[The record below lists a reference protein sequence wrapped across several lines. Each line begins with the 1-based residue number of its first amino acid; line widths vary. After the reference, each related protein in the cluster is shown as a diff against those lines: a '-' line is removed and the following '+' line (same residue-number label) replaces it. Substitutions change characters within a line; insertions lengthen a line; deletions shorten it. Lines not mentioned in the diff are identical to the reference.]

1 MYGKPAIFIPLPS
14 KMANRQVDNA
24 QVLKDAG
31 AAEIISN
38 ESVNYQNLDD
48 MINRLIENKVL
59 LNEMGKNAEKLASK
73 NVEEKIY
80 TEIKKIMRKG

>member
-1 MYGKPAIFIPLPS
+1 
-14 KMANRQVDNA
+14 MANRQVDNA

>member
-1 MYGKPAIFIPLPS
+1 
-14 KMANRQVDNA
+14 MANRQVDNA

-31 AAEIISN
+31 AAQIISN

>member
-1 MYGKPAIFIPLPS
+1 
-14 KMANRQVDNA
+14 MANRQVDNA

-59 LNEMGKNAEKLASK
+59 LNDMGKNAEKLASK

-80 TEIKKIMRKG
+80 AEIKKIMRKG